1 MMTPLA
7 PVMDSAF
14 MDVYAFFVPLRL
26 IWTHSA
32 EFFGENKTSHWTPQV
47 TYEIPQIA
55 APNGGFAVQ
64 SLAEKLDNF
73 PINIGNC
80 EQSHLPIR
88 AYCLIW
94 NEWFRSE
101 AIQDPVHITMDETT
115 VNGLNDNE
123 NWDYVTDTE
132 KGGKLLK
139 VNRYFDLFSSCLP
152 EPQRGPDVTVPLGE
166 TAPILGKNI
175 GAITDTDLV
184 GKELYAAGYD
194 AGSGTVGASIGALGV
209 GGLDSGKAI
218 GWVVDLQ
225 NATSATINQLR
236 QAYSV
241 QRYYEAL
248 ARSGGRYISMV
259 ENLFGVTSSDA
270 RFVRPE
276 LAGAR
281 RFEINIDQ
289 VLQTS
294 ATDAVSPQG
303 HTAAYSCTI
312 NAGNLATFSA
322 TEHGIWMVLGCIRTH
337 RSYCQGFRKEW
348 MLKKTTD
355 FYVPQFAHLGEVAV
369 NNKEIYAQGDN
380 VVDSDGNIIDDQV
393 FGYNEAWY
401 WMRYR
406 PSALR
411 GYMRTNATGTL
422 SYWNYGDKYTSLP
435 HLSSD
440 WLFEGKEN
448 VQRTLAVQN
457 QPQWLINGYIKQKW
471 TRVLPMYS
479 IPGLQDHF

>member
-1 MMTPLA
+1 MN
-7 PVMDSAF
+7 
-14 MDVYAFFVPLRL
+14 
-26 IWTHSA
+26 A
-32 EFFGENKTSHWTPQV
+32 ESITGANGVIILV
-47 TYEIPQIA
+47 TC
-55 APNGGFAVQ
+55 
-64 SLAEKLDNF
+64 EK
-73 PINIGNC
+73 
-80 EQSHLPIR
+80 S
-88 AYCLIW
+88 
-94 NEWFRSE
+94 
-101 AIQDPVHITMDETT
+101 
-115 VNGLNDNE
+115 
-123 NWDYVTDTE
+123 
-132 KGGKLLK
+132 
-139 VNRYFDLFSSCLP
+139 
-152 EPQRGPDVTVPLGE
+152 
-166 TAPILGKNI
+166 
-175 GAITDTDLV
+175 
-184 GKELYAAGYD
+184 
-194 AGSGTVGASIGALGV
+194 
-209 GGLDSGKAI
+209 
-218 GWVVDLQ
+218 
-225 NATSATINQLR
+225 
-236 QAYSV
+236 
-241 QRYYEAL
+241 
-248 ARSGGRYISMV
+248 
-259 ENLFGVTSSDA
+259 
-270 RFVRPE
+270 
-276 LAGAR
+276 
-281 RFEINIDQ
+281 
-289 VLQTS
+289 
-294 ATDAVSPQG
+294 TDAVSPQG